1 MFINLLLLKHKFSIT
16 LLIVKRHAT
25 RSRNN
30 NLEHVQPDNWR
41 ETTKMTAFAAL
52 LASVPANAD
61 MHYGATQNGKQ
72 CFKWSPG
79 FGREA
84 SFGYWDTC
92 PKPASAA
99 TAPAATRRAK
109 R

>member
-1 MFINLLLLKHKFSIT
+1 MRHFLIT
-16 LLIVKRHAT
+16 AAA
-25 RSRNN
+25 
-30 NLEHVQPDNWR
+30 
-41 ETTKMTAFAAL
+41 MTAFAAL